1 MKVSDL
7 LQEGYYDVDPKLQQ
21 YIQMGQK
28 ISAGLSP
35 SSGVKWDDD
44 ELWNSAATL
53 GTQLTHLGSAFG
65 PKTPGEALKKAGVS
79 VDDAKKI
86 FAMVKDVEI
95 GAGVKDVEP
104 EPEDDAEGEED
115 F

>member
-1 MKVSDL
+1 MKINDL
-7 LQEGYYDVDPKLQQ
+7 LQEGYYDVDPKMAP

-28 ISAGLSP
+28 ITAGLGTN
-35 SSGVKWDDD
+35 SGVEWESD
-44 ELWNSAATL
+44 ELWNSAASL

-79 VDDAKKI
+79 LDDAKKI
-86 FAMVKDVEI
+86 FSLVKDVEI
-95 GAGVKDVEP
+95 GAGVKDVED
-104 EPEDDAEGEED
+104 EPEDDEED